1 MLDEKE
7 KKYPVREGTIKREME
22 LSKIESL
29 GELFDLIEEMR
40 NHGCKNI
47 KQPEGWNKDV
57 NERRTNNR
65 P

>member
-1 MLDEKE
+1 ML
-7 KKYPVREGTIKREME
+7 
-22 LSKIESL
+22 IESL